1 MRSMVAEIERD
12 EFIDAIA
19 AELREPVRLGADFDA
34 RVMAALDTGVIPL
47 HGARELPERPWLLRK
62 RTLRV
67 SPLAGLAAA
76 AALLLAV
83 SLGAYRVATR
93 TAPEVVASASPI
105 ELVPVADRGDGL
117 AAELPVPA
125 TPFVYENPDAKSV
138 SVVGAFNDWD
148 PARTPLTRVSDSVW
162 TATVPLTAGRHEYQ
176 FVIDGV
182 RQIPDPAAAE
192 TVPTEF
198 GDVNAVIVVSRGRR

>member
-1 MRSMVAEIERD
+1 MAESERD

-34 RVMAALDTGVIPL
+34 RVMAALEASVIPL
-47 HGARELPERPWLLRK
+47 HGARELPARSWLLRP

-76 AALLLAV
+76 AALLAAV

-93 TAPEVVASASPI
+93 SAPEQVATAEPL
-105 ELVPVADRGDGL
+105 ELTPVANYGDWT
-117 AAELPVPA
+117 AAEMPVPA
-125 TPFVYENPDAKSV
+125 TPFVYADPDAKSV

-148 PARTPLTRVSDSVW
+148 PSRTPLTRVSDSVW
-162 TATVPLTAGRHEYQ
+162 TATVPLAAGRHEYQ
-176 FVIDGV
+176 FVIDGS

-192 TVPTEF
+192 TVPTDF
-198 GDVNAVIVVSRGRR
+198 GDINAVIVVSRGRR